1 MNSNSKKITLVSASI
16 MAIFMAGSAQAIVGK
31 SVSEEIVSFSDLNL
45 SKVEGQ
51 KTLQRRLEATA
62 KKVCSVDQAFN
73 TRSVSR
79 IADSKR
85 CYKESIEL
93 AMKKVSLAKQ

>member
-16 MAIFMAGSAQAIVGK
+16 MAMFVASSAQAIVGK

-62 KKVCSVDQAFN
+62 KKVCAVDQAFN

-93 AMKKVSLAKQ
+93 ALKKVSLAKQ

>member
-16 MAIFMAGSAQAIVGK
+16 MALFMAGSAQAIVGK
-31 SVSEEIVSFSDLNL
+31 STSEEIVSFSDLNL

-51 KTLQRRLEATA
+51 KTLQRRLEASA
-62 KKVCSVDQAFN
+62 KKVCRVDQAIN
-73 TRSVSR
+73 ARSISR

-85 CYKESIEL
+85 CYRESVEL
-93 AMKKVSLAKQ
+93 AMKKVSLAKR